1 MSRQCN
7 LLTRARPFL
16 LYKNKKVICEQLKHL
31 LFYFHAHFIL
41 IYGEKCIN
49 IIVNKSIMT
58 TLLLAKCLWRIFFH
72 VQFILLD

>member
-58 TLLLAKCLWRIFFH
+58 TLLLAKCLWRIFFPCT
-72 VQFILLD
+72 VYIA